1 MHLVVNKIKSESK
14 VNRNLLI
21 TVLLNIFISIAEL
34 IGGILSNSLALIS
47 DAIHN
52 FSDGLAIAITY
63 ASQKISNKQSNQSN
77 TFGYK
82 RIQILSALFNAVTLI
97 AICIFLLF
105 EAYQRFLNPEPVQ
118 SVPMFIVAS
127 IGLIANIIGVFLLK
141 DKGIIINEP
150 SVVAVNNKTG
160 QILAIGEEAKKM
172 VGKTPSYITATR
184 PLVNGVI
191 SDFEVTEQMLKYFI
205 EKASASSKKLFGIG
219 GFSRVII
226 GIPCGVT
233 EVERKA
239 VRDAA
244 KNAGA
249 RTVFLI
255 EEPLAS
261 AIGAKLQIQEAGG
274 NFIVDIG
281 GGTTEVAV
289 ISLGGIVVSRSLRV
303 AGDKLNDDIIQ
314 FAQKEY
320 KLLIGERTAEHIKIS
335 IGSAM
340 PSKEKKEMAMRGRNL
355 VTGLPEEVVIFNDDV
370 QRALERSV
378 RQIVSAI
385 KTTIEETPPELL
397 ADVMTDGIFLAGG
410 GSMLKD
416 LDVLISKETK
426 MPCKIVDDPLTSV
439 VRGAG
444 IALENIETLSEVM
457 SKDNEEEAFT

>member
-1 MHLVVNKIKSESK
+1 MFKKIK
-14 VNRNLLI
+14 NL
-21 TVLLNIFISIAEL
+21 FSF
-34 IGGILSNSLALIS
+34 LSLDMAIDLGTANSLVYVK
-47 DAIHN
+47 N
-52 FSDGLAIAITY
+52 
-63 ASQKISNKQSNQSN
+63 
-77 TFGYK
+77 
-82 RIQILSALFNAVTLI
+82 R
-97 AICIFLLF
+97 
-105 EAYQRFLNPEPVQ
+105 
-118 SVPMFIVAS
+118 
-127 IGLIANIIGVFLLK
+127 
-141 DKGIIINEP
+141 GIIINEP

-160 QILAIGEEAKKM
+160 QILAIGQEARLM
-172 VGKTPSYITATR
+172 VGRTPSYITATR

-205 EKASASSKKLFGIG
+205 EKAVSGSKKMFGFGYAPRI
-219 GFSRVII
+219 II

-261 AIGAKLQIQEAGG
+261 AIGAKLPIQEAGG

-289 ISLGGIVVSRSLRV
+289 ISLGGIVAFKSLRV

-320 KLLIGERTAEHIKIS
+320 KLLIGERTAEFIKIN

-340 PSKEKKEMAMRGRNL
+340 ALKERKEIPMRGRNL
-355 VTGLPEEVVIFNDDV
+355 ITGLPEEVVVFNDDI

-378 RQIVSAI
+378 KQIISAI
-385 KTTIEETPPELL
+385 RTTIEETPPELL
-397 ADVMTDGIFLAGG
+397 ADVMTNGIYLAGG
-410 GSMLKD
+410 GSLLKG
-416 LDVLISKETK
+416 LDVLISRETK
-426 MPCKIVDDPLTSV
+426 MPCQIIDDPLTTV
-439 VRGAG
+439 VRGSG
-444 IALENIETLSEVM
+444 IALENIDTLSNLM
-457 SKDNEEEAFT
+457 AKDEEWGAPV